1 MTQARLSLMMF
12 LEYFI
17 WGVWF
22 VTMGTYLGQTL
33 HFTDS
38 QIGLAYGAT
47 AIGALLSPF
56 FIGIVADRW
65 FASEKLLAALHFVGA
80 GLIWMVSKQ
89 TTFATFYPLLI
100 LYALCYM
107 PTLSLT
113 NSLAFH
119 HLKESTSFPYVR
131 VLGTLGWIAA
141 GVLVG
146 KRLHADALVLPL
158 QIAAGASLCMAVYA
172 LLLPHTPPRSAKA
185 PFNLRDAL
193 GLDALQ
199 LLRKGDFLIFV
210 LGSFLLCIPLQFYY
224 TFANP
229 FLNEIKVPEAAFIQT
244 FGQVSEVGFMLL
256 LAFLLR
262 KFGIKVIML
271 VGMLAWALRYFAFAN
286 GNAADGMWLIYAG
299 ILLHGVCYDF
309 FFVGGQVYTDQRA
322 GEKIRAAAQGLIN
335 FVTNGLGY
343 FVGAFVSGAIVDRY
357 AVRDASCSDAA
368 SALHACLQVSHDW
381 HAIWVIP
388 AAAALGIF
396 LLFGLAF
403 RPSKNL
409 RGSVA

>member
-1 MTQARLSLMMF
+1 MIPARLSLMMF

-65 FASEKLLAALHFVGA
+65 FASEKLLSVLYLIGA
-80 GLIWMVSKQ
+80 VLMWIVSRQ
-89 TTFATFYPLLI
+89 TAFATFYPLLI
-100 LYALCYM
+100 LYALCFM

-119 HLKESTSFPYVR
+119 HLKESNSFPYVR
-131 VLGTLGWIAA
+131 VLGTLGWITA

-146 KRLHADALVLPL
+146 KRLHADALVLPM
-158 QIAAGASLCMAVYA
+158 QIAAGASLFMAVYS
-172 LLLPHTPPRSAKA
+172 LFLPHTPPKSGNTA
-185 PFNLRDAL
+185 FSLRDAL

-199 LLRKGDFLIFV
+199 LLKERDFLIFV

-244 FGQVSEVGFMLL
+244 FGQVSEVGFMLM
-256 LAFLLR
+256 LAALLR
-262 KFGIKVIML
+262 RFGIKVIML
-271 VGMLAWALRYFAFAN
+271 VGMLAWGLRYFAFAN
-286 GNAADGMWLIYAG
+286 GNAGAGMWLIYAG

-343 FVGAFVSGAIVDRY
+343 FVGAFVSGAIVNRY
-357 AVRDASCSDAA
+357 AIHDPACTDAA
-368 SALHACLQVSHDW
+368 AAAHACLQVTHDW
-381 HAIWVIP
+381 HAVWVIP
-388 AAAALGIF
+388 ASAALGIF
-396 LLFGLAF
+396 LLFGLVF
-403 RPSKNL
+403 RPGKNP
-409 RGSVA
+409 GPAAA